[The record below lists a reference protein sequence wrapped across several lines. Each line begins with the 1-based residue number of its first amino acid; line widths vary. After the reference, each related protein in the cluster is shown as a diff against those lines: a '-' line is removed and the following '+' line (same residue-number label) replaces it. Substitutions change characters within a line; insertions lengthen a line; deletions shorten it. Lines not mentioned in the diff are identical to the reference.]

1 MRSKRLNLRPP
12 EESGTVVFI
21 GRNFARD
28 AGENFPQKTS
38 RFFDSPPISIE

>member
-1 MRSKRLNLRPP
+1 MRSKGLNLRAR
-12 EESGTVVFI
+12 EESGMAVII

-28 AGENFPQKTS
+28 VGENFPQKTS